1 MKEFIKNNK
10 TIVAIFIMVI
20 GALIVIIGNSFA
32 TTDSTILS
40 DRIIDNLTFKDAS
53 LEYEKG
59 SSTYSVSITNN
70 NDSAYTLKYINIKV
84 TLPGDNIYNLVGY
97 VGTSIGKN
105 ETRILKAAVDVDLTN
120 ATNIEYSIVK

>member
-70 NDSAYTLKYINIKV
+70 NDSAYTLKYINKKV